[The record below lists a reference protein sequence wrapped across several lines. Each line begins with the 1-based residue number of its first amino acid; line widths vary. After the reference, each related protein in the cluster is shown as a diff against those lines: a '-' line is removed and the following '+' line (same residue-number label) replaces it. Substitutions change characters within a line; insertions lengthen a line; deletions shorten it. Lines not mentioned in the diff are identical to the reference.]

1 MRIIKEGRVLD
12 TQTATLVAA
21 VQNDGTDDGQHL
33 YQAEDGSFFVYTFT
47 PALKWDFDQYGP
59 IQPHYGVEEE
69 IAPVS
74 ADAPVVRAIL
84 QRVAKAAAASRVPLL
99 P

>member
-1 MRIIKEGRVLD
+1 MRKVISGQVLD

-33 YQAEDGSFFVYTFT
+33 YQTQGGTFFVYSFA
-47 PALKWDFDQYGP
+47 PALEWEFDDQGP
-59 IQPHYGVEEE
+59 TYQTNGVSEEVT
-69 IAPVS
+69 PFS
-74 ADAPVVRAIL
+74 ADAPVVRALL
-84 QRVAKAAAASRVPLL
+84 QRVARAAATGRAPLL